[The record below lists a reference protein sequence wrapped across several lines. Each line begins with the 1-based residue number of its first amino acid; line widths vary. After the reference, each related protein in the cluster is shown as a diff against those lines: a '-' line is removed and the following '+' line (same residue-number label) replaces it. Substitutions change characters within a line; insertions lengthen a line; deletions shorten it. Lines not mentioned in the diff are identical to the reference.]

1 MLCVF
6 SLCGVKPGM
15 QQDWQSALL
24 SQWPQMLAR
33 PLWQMEAPQA
43 SRVQELRFYVGQEM
57 EAVAG
62 GECFRFPPALSQSQM
77 DELIAAL
84 CGYARY
90 AREEQMAQG
99 YVPLVGGHRA
109 GVCGRMTRTPDGQ
122 LRMTDVTSVCIRIAR
137 SVPGASMSVR
147 PHLTGAQGDARRVL
161 VLGPPGCGK
170 TTVLRDA
177 ALYLSGKCGLRVSVA
192 DEREELFVWQKP
204 EATGARLDVLGGVEK
219 ARAVQMLLRV
229 MAPQVIVT
237 DEIGRPEDVGALL
250 DAARCGVGL
259 LASAH
264 ARSFGDV
271 LRRPVLRVLHE
282 AGAFDR
288 YLFLG
293 SYGRLI
299 CACDEN
305 GQELSSGL

>member
-1 MLCVF
+1 MDA
-6 SLCGVKPGM
+6 S
-15 QQDWQSALL
+15 
-24 SQWPQMLAR
+24 
-33 PLWQMEAPQA
+33 QA
-43 SRVQELRFYVGQEM
+43 SRVQEIRLYVGREM
-57 EAVAG
+57 EAAAG
-62 GECFRFPPALSQSQM
+62 RECIRFPPARGPSRM

-99 YVPLVGGHRA
+99 YLPLEGGHRA

-137 SVPGASMSVR
+137 SVPGASVGVR
-147 PHLTGAQGDARRVL
+147 PHLTGAQSGVRRVL

-177 ALYLSGKCGLRVSVA
+177 ALYLAEECGLRVSVA
-192 DEREELFVWQKP
+192 DEREELFVWERMRAP
-204 EATGARLDVLGGVEK
+204 GARLDVLGGVEK
-219 ARAVQMLLRV
+219 ARAMRMLLRV

-237 DEIGRPEDVGALL
+237 DEIGRPEDVEALL

-264 ARSFGDV
+264 AHDFDDV
-271 LRRPVLRVLHE
+271 LRRPVLKTLYE

-293 SYGRLI
+293 PYGKLV
-299 CACDEN
+299 CACDES
-305 GQELSSGL
+305 GRELTSGLAEGAPNRKEAKQWSAGMWR